1 MYCIE
6 RESKSDR
13 KIYTYI
19 YIYKERERERERER
33 QRESAGKKE
42 RIGERERVRMRQS
55 QRERG
60 TKKVSEKEILF
71 YREGNLYEDI
81 ERDGE
86 IDIYKERGE

>member
-1 MYCIE
+1 
-6 RESKSDR
+6 
-13 KIYTYI
+13 
-19 YIYKERERERERER
+19 
-33 QRESAGKKE
+33 
-42 RIGERERVRMRQS
+42 MRQS